1 MASQGIML
9 KKFHV
14 NSQGEVSGA
23 KKGLNAFLEDVCKHC
38 CQNSS
43 SAAQGG
49 AGAPGLGSY
58 GGAAAPGW
66 ADPGLGLPGD
76 GAAVAVGSLLRGSTQ
91 PSPRGAVDLSVD
103 EGLVPGW
110 ASPAGHDLWKKKKT
124 GGSECSWIPAKVKS
138 KCSAD
143 VVGQSGCDGF
153 LQSLTHWLQQRILP
167 VSGVC
172 IGVVFIEI
180 VAIGFALRLVSPWCC
195 SMACLCC
202 CCKRGGGSDDSD
214 DSDFEDDYRSRRGS
228 RKGGKRGRG
237 GGKGSKRSSGRRNS
251 RRRASTSSGFY

>member
-1 MASQGIML
+1 MGASG
-9 KKFHV
+9 
-14 NSQGEVSGA
+14 
-23 KKGLNAFLEDVCKHC
+23 
-38 CQNSS
+38 
-43 SAAQGG
+43 
-49 AGAPGLGSY
+49 PGSY
-58 GGAAAPGW
+58 GSAAAADW
-66 ADPGLGLPGD
+66 AVLSGGNQDLVHPEEGT
-76 GAAVAVGSLLRGSTQ
+76 LLRGSTQ
-91 PSPRGAVDLSVD
+91 PSSRDAVDLSVD
-103 EGLVPGW
+103 EGLVPGY
-110 ASPAGHDLWKKKKT
+110 ASAAGPGADSSVLDLWRKKK

-138 KCSAD
+138 KCSVD

-153 LQSLTHWLQQRILP
+153 LHSLTHWLQQRILP

-202 CCKRGGGSDDSD
+202 CCKRGTSSDDSD

-237 GGKGSKRSSGRRNS
+237 GGSKRSRRNS